1 LHATTRLRTMQAFF
15 SEDQLGHD
23 PQQFM
28 RLGRI
33 HKPADLPTRPLALR
47 SALAARGI
55 AVQRPEDYG
64 RAPLAAVHSDDYL
77 DFLETAYARW
87 QALAGGAVAPG
98 PEVLANMSPYVLD
111 PAQRGGSVRGPCPSP
126 SVVAQ
131 AGWYL
136 GDLSVPLGP
145 LSWQSMLRSAHCA
158 VAAAEAVLAAGD
170 DEPALAYALCRPSG
184 HHARRDRA
192 SGFCYINNSA
202 IAAELLCRRVG
213 RVAVLDVDAHH
224 GDGTQQIFYDR
235 ADVLTVSTHAD
246 PSNYFPFYAGYANET
261 GSGAGAGCNL
271 NLPMAHGSG
280 NDVFFEALERAL
292 DAVRDYA
299 PKALVLPLGFD
310 TYKDD
315 PISVLRMDFDAYR
328 RIGER
333 VRELGLPTVVVQEG
347 GYMVDAIGP
356 GLDAFLQ
363 GLGA

>member
-1 LHATTRLRTMQAFF
+1 MQAFF

-55 AVQRPEDYG
+55 DTITPSDYG
-64 RAPLAAVHSDDYL
+64 RAPLETVHSPDYL
-77 DFLETAYARW
+77 DFLESAYERW
-87 QALAGGAVAPG
+87 HALAGGAVQPG

-111 PAQRGGSVRGPCPSP
+111 PAQRSEGVRGACPSP
-126 SVVAQ
+126 AVVAQ

-145 LSWQSMLRSAHCA
+145 LSWRSMLRSAHSA
-158 VAAAEAVLAAGD
+158 VAAAEAVIAAGTAN
-170 DEPALAYALCRPSG
+170 PTITYALCRPSG

-202 IAAELLCRRVG
+202 IAAELLCRQFG

-224 GDGTQQIFYDR
+224 GDGTQQIFYER
-235 ADVLTVSTHAD
+235 ADVMTISTHAD
-246 PSNYFPFYAGYANET
+246 PSNYFPFYVGYAQEP
-261 GSGAGAGCNL
+261 GSGAGEGFNL
-271 NLPMAHGSG
+271 NLSLPHGSG
-280 NDVFFEALERAL
+280 NEVFFDALDRAL
-292 DAVRDYA
+292 DALQAYA

-315 PISVLRMDFDAYR
+315 PISVLRFDFDAYR
-328 RIGER
+328 RVGER

-363 GLGA
+363 GLGV

>member
-1 LHATTRLRTMQAFF
+1 MKAFF

-55 AVQRPEDYG
+55 AVIDPADYG
-64 RAPLAAVHSDDYL
+64 RQPLELAHSRDYL
-77 DFLETAYARW
+77 DFLESAYPRW
-87 QALAGGAVAPG
+87 QALGSGAVQPG

-111 PAQRGGSVRGPCPSP
+111 PAQRSGSQRPACPSP

-158 VAAAEAVLAAGD
+158 VAAAETVCDAG
-170 DEPALAYALCRPSG
+170 EAQPTVAYALCRPSG

-192 SGFCYINNSA
+192 SGFCYVNNSA
-202 IAAELLCRRVG
+202 IAAELLCRRFG
-213 RVAVLDVDAHH
+213 RVAVLDIDAHH
-224 GDGTQQIFYDR
+224 GDGTQQIFYER
-235 ADVLTVSTHAD
+235 ADVMTISTHAD
-246 PSNYFPFYAGYANET
+246 PSNYFPFYAGYANEL
-261 GSGAGAGCNL
+261 GSGAGEGFNL
-271 NLPMAHGSG
+271 NLPMPHGSG
-280 NDVFFEALERAL
+280 NEEFFEVLEQALVALRA
-292 DAVRDYA
+292 YA

-315 PISVLRMDFDAYR
+315 PISVLRFDFDAYK

-363 GLGA
+363 GLGV

>member
-1 LHATTRLRTMQAFF
+1 MQAFF

-55 AVQRPEDYG
+55 QVSNPADYG
-64 RAPLAAVHSDDYL
+64 RAPLETVHSADYL
-77 DFLETAYARW
+77 DFLESAYPRW
-87 QALAGGAVAPG
+87 QALAGDAVEPG
-98 PEVLANMSPYVLD
+98 PEVLANMSPYALD
-111 PAQRGGSVRGPCPSP
+111 PTQYGGSVRAACPSP

-145 LSWQSMLRSAHCA
+145 LSWNAMLRSAHCA
-158 VAAAEAVLAAGD
+158 VAAAEAVCDAGAAA
-170 DEPALAYALCRPSG
+170 PTLAYALCRPSG

-202 IAAELLCRRVG
+202 IAAELLCRQFG

-224 GDGTQQIFYDR
+224 GDGTQQIFYER
-235 ADVLTVSTHAD
+235 ADVMTVSTHAD
-246 PSNYFPFYAGYANET
+246 PSTYFPFYVGYADEP
-261 GSGAGAGCNL
+261 GRGAGEGFNL
-271 NLPMAHGSG
+271 NLPMPHGSG
-280 NDVFFEALERAL
+280 NDVFFDTLARAL
-292 DAVRDYA
+292 DAVRAYA
-299 PKALVLPLGFD
+299 PTALVLPLGFD

-315 PISVLRMDFDAYR
+315 PISVLRFDFDAYR
-328 RIGER
+328 HIGER

-363 GLGA
+363 GLGI